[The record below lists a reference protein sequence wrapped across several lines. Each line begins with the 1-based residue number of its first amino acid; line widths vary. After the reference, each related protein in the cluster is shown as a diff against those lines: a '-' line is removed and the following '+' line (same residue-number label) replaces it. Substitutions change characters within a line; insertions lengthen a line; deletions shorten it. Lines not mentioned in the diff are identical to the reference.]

1 MRKSKTYHAA
11 NIIPFPP
18 AAGYLRPKYW
28 SLNSRRSRLR
38 DPLLRRACEGSISCD
53 VTHGRVVMAVRCKT
67 FQNSKYLFVLKQAMS
82 ALVVDSGAEL
92 YSTTE

>member
-1 MRKSKTYHAA
+1 MRQNKTYQAP

-18 AAGYLRPKYW
+18 AAGYLRPNVSVPEFETY
-28 SLNSRRSRLR
+28 SLS
-38 DPLLRRACEGSISCD
+38 LLRRACEGSISCD